1 MNVEILLEMQK
12 EMGVISAHVS
22 EIKADVREHMKRTAI
37 LETEVK
43 FLHRQAW
50 VLYGVLLA
58 VGTLLKFGIHF

>member
-1 MNVEILLEMQK
+1 MNLEILIEMQK
-12 EMGVISAHVS
+12 EMGIISAHVA

-50 VLYGVLLA
+50 ILYGILLA
-58 VGTLLKFGIHF
+58 AGTLIKFRIGF